1 MAETTKVVAK
11 KRDRAGKG
19 GARSSRRDGLIPAVI
34 YGDKQPPLS
43 IAVEPKSIERE
54 LHKEG
59 FFNHQLKIDV
69 EGTDYAVLPRDV
81 QVDPVTDKPLHLDFL
96 RVGPDSIITVQVPV
110 HFKNEG
116 QAPGIKRGGVLNV
129 VLHEITVRTKP
140 ASIPEYFEVDL
151 TGLEIGHSIH
161 LSTLAVP
168 EGVRVVSRD
177 KNATVASIAAPT
189 VVREAAAAAAAEAA
203 AAAAAPA
210 SAEGAA
216 APACGRTLRHR
227 VQRRRQVRLR
237 QRVRGGT
244 GGRRQ
249 GPGSGQEV
257 SGRREPPSVR
267 CFCWSGSAIPG
278 RAMRGTGTMS
288 DSWRRTR
295 SSAAVSSRRG
305 ARASTARW
313 RKAISAASAR
323 SS

>member
-96 RVGPDSIITVQVPV
+96 RIGPNSIITVQVPV

-151 TGLEIGHSIH
+151 TGLEIGHSVH

-203 AAAAAPA
+203 AAAAAPVVEA
-210 SAEGAA
+210 AA
-216 APACGRTLRHR
+216 APGAVPSSPGSAPAAGCGSGSGCRC
-227 VQRRRQVRLR
+227 
-237 QRVRGGT
+237 GT

-257 SGRREPPSVR
+257 GGRREPPSVR

-278 RAMRGTGTMS
+278 RAMRGTGTML
-288 DSWRRTR
+288 DSWRRTK
-295 SSAAVSSRRG
+295 SSAAVSSRHG

-313 RKAISAASAR
+313 PKAISAASAR
-323 SS
+323 

>member
-34 YGDKQPPLS
+34 YGDKQPPMS

-54 LHKEG
+54 LYTEG
-59 FFNHQLKIDV
+59 FFNHRLQIDV
-69 EGTDYAVLPRDV
+69 EGTDYDVLPRDV

-96 RVGPDSIITVQVPV
+96 RIGPDSIITVQVPV
-110 HFKNEG
+110 HFKNES

-140 ASIPEYFEVDL
+140 DAIPEYFEVDL

-203 AAAAAPA
+203 AAALAPAPAEGAAPA
-210 SAEGAA
+210 APGAAPAAPGATPAAGAA
-216 APACGRTLRHR
+216 APAPGAAPAAPAA
-227 VQRRRQVRLR
+227 
-237 QRVRGGT
+237 GG
-244 GGRRQ
+244 
-249 GPGSGQEV
+249 
-257 SGRREPPSVR
+257 
-267 CFCWSGSAIPG
+267 
-278 RAMRGTGTMS
+278 
-288 DSWRRTR
+288 
-295 SSAAVSSRRG
+295 
-305 ARASTARW
+305 
-313 RKAISAASAR
+313 KAPAPAKK
-323 SS
+323 